1 MVIIHM
7 VIKKGNCA
15 ICEKKS
21 LHYTSP
27 PLKDFLLINFSV
39 VIGEVGEE
47 EKCYDVPCLRTS

>member
-1 MVIIHM
+1 M